1 MISYVQIELLRKSLS
16 IYGETKIQLIAK
28 ILKREPMDVFAKWV
42 DLQITWQK
50 KGEKAIRQ
58 RWTKAED
65 QLILAG
71 V

>member
-1 MISYVQIELLRKSLS
+1 
-16 IYGETKIQLIAK
+16 
-28 ILKREPMDVFAKWV
+28 MDVFAKWV